1 MAVYTN
7 VSREQIEILLESYN
21 IGKLT
26 KYVEIEQ
33 GVENSNFFLY
43 TETGKYI
50 LTIYEKRV
58 KAEDIPF
65 YLNFM
70 EHLNVKHFPAPLP
83 IKNKNDRSLNIIAD
97 KPCAVISFLQGKFQ
111 SDIRNN
117 HLEDL
122 GENLANMHLASLDF
136 PMKLGNNFSLESW
149 YDLFDKVKD
158 KADDFKLGIADYI
171 QANLNYLSDKW
182 PYDIPVGV
190 IHGDLFP
197 DNVFFENDKLV
208 GVIDYYFACN
218 DILIYDLAICLNA
231 WCFESHNE
239 FNVTKAKRFLKSYN
253 QSRKI
258 TQKELNALPIV
269 ASGSALRFLL
279 TRLYDWLNHD
289 EKAIVKPKDPLEYL
303 EKLRFHNGIISYKEY
318 GI

>member
-7 VSREQIEILLESYN
+7 VSQTQIEILLESYN

-26 KYVEIEQ
+26 QFIAIEQ

-43 TETGKYI
+43 TEKGKYI

-58 KAEDIPF
+58 KKDDIPF

-70 EHLNVKHFPAPLP
+70 EHLNAKNFPAPLP
-83 IKNKNDRSLNIIAD
+83 ITNKNGESLSAIVG
-97 KPCAVISFLQGKFQ
+97 KPCAVISFLHGKYTAN
-111 SDIRNN
+111 IRNY
-117 HLEDL
+117 HLDEL
-122 GENLANMHLASLDF
+122 GANLAHMHLASLDF
-136 PMKLGNNFSLESW
+136 PMKLANNFSLQSW

-158 KADDFKLGIADYI
+158 RADDLKDGLAEYTQTNLDY
-171 QANLNYLSDKW
+171 LNDKW
-182 PYDIPVGV
+182 PDDVPTGV

-197 DNVFFENDKLV
+197 DNVFFAKDKLV
-208 GVIDYYFACN
+208 GIIDYYFACS

-231 WCFESHNE
+231 WCFENHNE
-239 FNVTKAKRFLKSYN
+239 FNVTKAKRLLKSYN
-253 QSRKI
+253 KVRKI
-258 TQKELNALPIV
+258 TQKELDILPIV

-279 TRLYDWLNHD
+279 TRIYDWFNHD
-289 EKAIVKPKDPLEYL
+289 NGAIVKPKDPLEYL
-303 EKLRFHNGIISYKEY
+303 EKLRFHNGIISHEQY